1 MFGLASAAAAYA
13 GGVDQLIAGRAVMGA
28 GAAFIMPA
36 TLSLLISVFT
46 DARERAMAIGIWAA
60 TAGIGVALG
69 PVVGGLLLDRFWWG
83 SIFIVNVPLCV
94 LAIVVGRR
102 VVPESR
108 DPVARRID
116 WTGAALSG
124 AGLIAFVWAV
134 IEAPSR
140 GWTSAPVV
148 VAGAFAVVALT
159 AFVAQQRRAAAPL
172 LDLRL
177 FENPRF
183 TAASGIITVLFFALF
198 GFLFL
203 STQYLQFVLGYS
215 PSAAGVRVLPYAAA
229 MIVFAPLSSRLV
241 LRFGTKRVTTT
252 GMLLFSTGL
261 AVAATVTAGT
271 GYGRLAVA
279 LVLMGAGMGLAG
291 APATESIMGSL
302 PPERANIG
310 SAVNDTTRELGGAL
324 GVAIVGSIMS
334 SLYSTQLAKGLAED
348 VPGPVAAA
356 ARESLGAAVQINAA
370 VADPAREAFVHA
382 MSAGRSSP
390 RSRRRSA
397 PSSPGATCRPAAAP
411 RPTAHP
417 MRTVSADRC
426 RPAPSSSSPAAET
439 VSAMQPRGGGPT
451 ATPGHDAKRL
461 RAGRRVREAV
471 ADPVVGANE
480 GFGVRR
486 LDLAAQVGD
495 VRAQA
500 LRVPDVPRAPD
511 LLHQHVLGEQPPA
524 MTQQEAQE
532 LELDGCEVDVLAVAT
547 HRARGEVDD
556 QAIELDTRLV
566 VGSLGPSQS
575 GSQAGDELA
584 RRERL
589 GHVVVR
595 AGVQRAHLLLL
606 GVDRAEHDHRDRAPL
621 AQSPAHLDA
630 VAVGQDQLDD
640 RGIGWAKSR
649 PVERFLDGAGR
660 VHGEARVAQDH
671 TQSAH
676 ASRVG
681 VAHQHRGR
689 TRAARTRAD
698 GLRDHAKVAHSTP
711 DRHTSRP

>member
-1 MFGLASAAAAYA
+1 MNGARGRWAALGVLCLSLLAIVIDNTIVNVALPTLVRDLDADVSELQWVVDAYTLVFAGLLLLAGTLGDRFGRRRTLLSGLAVFGVASAAAAHA
-13 GGVDQLIAGRAVMGA
+13 DGVDQLIAGRAVMGA
-28 GAAFIMPA
+28 GAALIMPA

-134 IEAPSR
+134 IEAPAR

-148 VAGAFAVVALT
+148 VAGAFAVVAMT

-183 TAASGIITVLFFALF
+183 TAASGIITLLFFALF

-215 PSAAGVRVLPYAAA
+215 PSAAGLRVLPYAAA

-252 GMLLFSTGL
+252 GMVLFSTGL

-382 MSAGRSSP
+382 MSRASIV
-390 RSRRRSA
+390 A
-397 PSSPGATCRPAAAP
+397 ALAAALGAFLAW
-411 RPTAHP
+411 RHL
-417 MRTVSADRC
+417 
-426 RPAPSSSSPAAET
+426 PASGVA
-439 VSAMQPRGGGPT
+439 RG
-451 ATPGHDAKRL
+451 
-461 RAGRRVREAV
+461 RA
-471 ADPVVGANE
+471 
-480 GFGVRR
+480 
-486 LDLAAQVGD
+486 
-495 VRAQA
+495 
-500 LRVPDVPRAPD
+500 DVPRD
-511 LLHQHVLGEQPPA
+511 VLGVLLDPP
-524 MTQQEAQE
+524 
-532 LELDGCEVDVLAVAT
+532 
-547 HRARGEVDD
+547 R
-556 QAIELDTRLV
+556 
-566 VGSLGPSQS
+566 
-575 GSQAGDELA
+575 
-584 RRERL
+584 
-589 GHVVVR
+589 
-595 AGVQRAHLLLL
+595 QR
-606 GVDRAEHDHRDRAPL
+606 
-621 AQSPAHLDA
+621 
-630 VAVGQDQLDD
+630 
-640 RGIGWAKSR
+640 
-649 PVERFLDGAGR
+649 
-660 VHGEARVAQDH
+660 
-671 TQSAH
+671 
-676 ASRVG
+676 
-681 VAHQHRGR
+681 
-689 TRAARTRAD
+689 
-698 GLRDHAKVAHSTP
+698 
-711 DRHTSRP
+711 